1 MKKIIFFV
9 LISVSLFGQRT
20 KMKYLE
26 ATNTLKINGKV
37 ATGIYV
43 TGATID
49 TTKLT
54 GSSNGIILG
63 NCTIIDSATTY
74 YSGIVTYS
82 STTAVEIDVFAI
94 SAFAGTVYTRF
105 TTVTKDIPFSF
116 GNTDVV
122 SIYFEC
128 PIVEYA

>member
-1 MKKIIFFV
+1 MTITT
-9 LISVSLFGQRT
+9 SGT
-20 KMKYLE
+20 
-26 ATNTLKINGKV
+26 
-37 ATGIYV
+37 V
-43 TGATID
+43 TGGSLTINLPASHTID

-94 SAFAGTVYTRF
+94 STFAGTVYTRF

-122 SIYFEC
+122 SIYFEV